1 MIIKTIKIFLAS
13 LLLAL
18 LANAQSEPVLW
29 LNFDDNVDDQSA
41 EGNETMILNDTAY
54 GTDVPVALGVGR
66 SLVLANGDSENQGV
80 RVEGTESLNTD
91 EFTLAYWINPA
102 GPQGNAG
109 LERLTSRGGDTFE
122 TAIGDRNAV
131 GGAEPLTLSYYQGG
145 WESTDITVPE
155 KEWTHIAWRNTEA
168 GDLELLVNGEQV
180 FSGVGV
186 PAGNI
191 PADAHMTIGT
201 RHSEVEGFEGLMD
214 DLRLYDVA
222 LTDEEILA
230 LVTPTPSLPPFV
242 GIWSFDGDAADSSDN
257 GNDGELVDG
266 ATFSDDTARGEG
278 GQSLLL
284 ADGGHVLVEHS
295 ESLNITNAISIGA
308 WVKPVG
314 ENAWD
319 GVIAKNPS
327 EGSGD
332 NHAGNY
338 ELRVASGT
346 RHLHFLHQQGGANDT
361 ATHDGGVET
370 IIEPDVWTHV
380 VVTAETESGDV
391 NLYINGELIKTLG
404 GFVAVEEF
412 PTNENPLFI
421 GSRADLFTSFDGLL
435 DEVVLH
441 NAVLDEAEVE
451 NLFSNGLRP
460 PGDADGDGMPD
471 EWEVANG
478 LDPNDPAD
486 AAFDGDGDTLTNV
499 QEFARRTNPNEVDT
513 DMDGLQDNVETKTD
527 VWLSATDTG
536 TNPTR
541 PDTDRDG
548 LLDGVETNTGI
559 FVSADDTGSDPHVKD
574 TDGDGA
580 QDGLEVS
587 GGFDPTDPQS
597 VASIQLKGGN
607 FTVRH
612 VTSPSIA
619 DRSSMEAVLA
629 GEEQPVEE
637 ITVQRGFVNFA
648 DDQARAFRDT
658 IEPYPLW
665 GPDGNDERAPAV
677 GGGPNH
683 NNFAIEVIGKIFIQE
698 PGGMVTI
705 GVNSDDGFVLTI
717 DGIEIGEAGNRGRQ
731 DSLFTVDL
739 AAGQH
744 DLILTHWENGG
755 GAGANMFI
763 ARGFGEL
770 AFEEADFEL
779 LNAFD
784 IGLAPLDGD
793 DSDGD
798 NLADLWE
805 NFYFGD
811 LRKDGSGDEDGDGL
825 TDLAEFQNRG
835 IPTEKDTDGDG
846 LEDGPEVN
854 IHGSSPILVDTDGDT
869 LSDGDEV
876 TVHMSDPAS
885 TDSDGDG
892 AFDSVEVNPQFDTD
906 PNDAA
911 SVPDVIVALTSGPWM
926 APATW
931 GGTAPTAGNKYAALA
946 GLSDKLTTTD
956 GSFAGDS
963 LILIGATLEL
973 AHSGAV
979 EVDLITSNA
988 LIQSSRS
995 NSISGKITLGGDS
1008 TIDVGDNEL
1017 SIGSLLSGSDGVRLT
1032 GGSADIRAGE
1042 ILINGPAS
1050 ALTGNIDIIGTDVN
1064 LLSVNGLGGAGE
1076 GDVLLEGSRLTVS
1089 SPATFC
1095 GRLLI
1100 RGDNFTLGLDA
1111 DLSMNDLLGVDESG
1125 NPQFSLRA
1133 DQPTATF
1140 GVEGLLGA
1148 GFDATHATGAANLIL
1163 DESLQCIPPDC
1174 DDPTADSYGDTV
1186 TVCDELLVHG
1196 TDPNNADTDGDGLD
1210 DAVEIAGPT
1219 LPKEADTDGDGIED
1233 GVDPDPLVFNA
1244 GGGGGADNLLVNGSF
1259 EEPVLNNVN
1268 VNNLGTVPTGWS
1280 QTGDDTTWN
1289 LIRNDGSP
1297 YRSGVDNAAEGSQII
1312 DLNGIFEIFQNFTLT
1327 SDTDVLFGASFAN
1340 REGHD
1345 GSEPST
1351 VGIYDAAGEELL
1363 SPEVSVDTSDE
1374 PIPSDVWVDGQD
1386 GISLS
1391 AGDYQ
1396 IRIALN
1402 NFNNVDAVFVNV
1414 SRGGIPLTADTDGD
1428 GASDE
1433 AEGIA
1438 GTDPNDPTSFF
1449 RVTTVSG
1456 SGNILE
1462 WSTVDGKTY
1471 DVQYSADLT
1480 TWENVATDVAG
1491 GTYEDTDA
1499 GRLGGA
1505 SAYYRAAVR

>member
-1 MIIKTIKIFLAS
+1 MKIIKIILISLSLVFLAK
-13 LLLAL
+13 
-18 LANAQSEPVLW
+18 AQSEPVLW
-29 LNFDDNVDDQSA
+29 LNFDDNIDDQSA
-41 EGNETMILNDTAY
+41 TGHETMILNDAAY
-54 GTDVPVALGVGR
+54 STDVPLGAGG
-66 SLVLANGDSENQGV
+66 SLALANGDAENQGV
-80 RVEGTESLNTD
+80 RVEGTDKLNTD
-91 EFTLAYWINPA
+91 VFTLAYWINPA

-131 GGAEPLTLSYYQGG
+131 GGEDPLTLSFYQGG
-145 WESTDITVPE
+145 WESTGISVPE
-155 KEWTHIAWRNTEA
+155 NEWTHIAWRNTEE
-168 GDLELLVNGEQV
+168 GDLELLVNGENV
-180 FSGVGV
+180 FSGPGV

-191 PADAHMTIGT
+191 PADAHLNIGT
-201 RHSEVEGFEGLMD
+201 RHNEVEGFEGLMD

-230 LVTPTPSLPPFV
+230 LLAPAPSLPSFV
-242 GIWSFDGDAADSSDN
+242 GIWAFDGDAADSSDN

-266 ATFSDDTARGEG
+266 ATFSDDTPRGD

-284 ADGGHVLVEHS
+284 ASGAHVLVEHS

-314 ENAWD
+314 ELEWD

-327 EGSGD
+327 DGSPD
-332 NHAGNY
+332 NHAGNF
-338 ELRVASGT
+338 ELRIENGG
-346 RHLHFLHQQGGANDT
+346 RHLHFLHQQGGNADT
-361 ATHDGGVET
+361 AFHQGMEA
-370 IIEPDVWTHV
+370 IIAPDVWTHI

-391 NLYINGELIKTLG
+391 NFYINGALSQTLEG
-404 GFVAVEEF
+404 IIAVEEF

-421 GSRADLFTSFDGLL
+421 GTRADLFTGFDGLL

-441 NAVLDEAEVE
+441 NAVLDETEIE
-451 NLFSNGLRP
+451 NLFTNGLRP

-471 EWEVANG
+471 EWEVTNG

-486 AAFDGDGDTLTNV
+486 AALDADGDTLTNV
-499 QEFARRTNPNEVDT
+499 EEYGLRTNPNEADT

-527 VWLSATDTG
+527 VWVSATDTG
-536 TNPTR
+536 TNPIR

-548 LLDGVETNTGI
+548 LLDGVETNTGT
-559 FVSADDTGSDPHVKD
+559 FVSTDDTGSDPHVKD

-607 FTVRH
+607 FTIRH
-612 VTSPSIA
+612 VSASSIA
-619 DRSSMEAVLA
+619 DRASMEAVLA
-629 GEEQPVEE
+629 GEEQPDEE
-637 ITVQRGFVNFA
+637 ITVQRAFVNFA

-683 NNFAIEVIGKIFIQE
+683 NNFAIEVTGKFFIQE

-717 DGIEIGEAGNRGRQ
+717 DGEEIGEAGNRGRQ
-731 DSLFTVDL
+731 DSLFTIGL
-739 AAGQH
+739 NAGQH
-744 DLILTHWENGG
+744 DLTLTHWENAG

-770 AFEEADFEL
+770 AFEEANFEL

-784 IGLAPLDGD
+784 IALAPLEGD

-811 LRKDGSGDEDGDGL
+811 LTKDGSGDEDGDGL

-854 IHGSSPILVDTDGDT
+854 MHGSSPILVDTDGDT
-869 LSDGDEV
+869 LTDGDEV

-892 AFDSVEVNPQFDTD
+892 AFDSVEVNPQFNTD
-906 PNDAA
+906 PNDAG
-911 SVPDVIVALTSGPWM
+911 SVPDVIVALNSGPWM
-926 APATW
+926 DPSTW

-956 GSFAGDS
+956 GAFAGDS
-963 LILIGATLEL
+963 LTLIGATLEL
-973 AHSGAV
+973 AHSGAAD
-979 EVDLITSNA
+979 VDLITSNA
-988 LIQSSRS
+988 VIQSSRS
-995 NSISGKITLGGDS
+995 NSISGKITFGGDS

-1017 SIGSLLSGSDGVRLT
+1017 NISSLLSGSDGVTLT

-1042 ILINGPAS
+1042 IVINGPAS
-1050 ALTGNIDIIGTDVN
+1050 ELTGNIDIIGTEVR
-1064 LLSVNGLGGAGE
+1064 LVSANGLGGAGE
-1076 GDVLLEGSRLTVS
+1076 GDVLLEGSQVTVGA
-1089 SPATFC
+1089 PTAFC
-1095 GRLLI
+1095 GTLLI

-1111 DLSMNDLLGVDESG
+1111 DLSMRDLVSIDEAG
-1125 NPQFSLRA
+1125 EPQFSLRA
-1133 DQPTATF
+1133 DQPSVSFT
-1140 GVEGLLGA
+1140 VEGLIAA
-1148 GFDATHATGAANLIL
+1148 GFDATHAVGSANLIL
-1163 DESLQCIPPDC
+1163 DEALQCSPPGC
-1174 DDPTADSYGDTV
+1174 DDPNADSDGDTV
-1186 TVCDELLVHG
+1186 SDCDETLVHG
-1196 TDPNNADTDGDGLD
+1196 TDPNNADTDGDGLN

-1219 LPKEADTDGDGIED
+1219 LPKEADTDGDGIND
-1233 GVDPDPLVFNA
+1233 GDDPDPLVFNA
-1244 GGGGGADNLLVNGSF
+1244 GGGGGDNLLVNGSF
-1259 EEPVLNNVN
+1259 EEPVLDNINT
-1268 VNNLGTVPTGWS
+1268 NNLGTAPTGWS
-1280 QTGDDTTWN
+1280 QTGDDATWN

-1297 YRSGVDNAAEGSQII
+1297 YGSGVDNAAEGSQII
-1312 DLNGIFEIFQNFTLT
+1312 DLNGIFEIFQNFTLE
-1327 SDTDVLFGASFAN
+1327 TDADLLFGASFAN

-1345 GSEPST
+1345 GSDPST

-1374 PIPSDVWVDGQD
+1374 PIPSDVWVNGQD
-1386 GISLS
+1386 GVSLP
-1391 AGDYQ
+1391 AGEYQ

-1402 NFNNVDAVFVNV
+1402 NFNNVDAIFVEV
-1414 SRGGIPLTADTDGD
+1414 SGGGTPPSADADGD

-1438 GTDPNDPTSFF
+1438 GTDPNDPNSYF

-1456 SGNILE
+1456 NGNILE

-1471 DVQYSADLT
+1471 DVQYSTDLITWAD
-1480 TWENVATDVAG
+1480 VATDVAG
-1491 GTYEDTDA
+1491 GIYEDTDA
-1499 GRLGGA
+1499 DRLGGA
-1505 SAYYRAAVR
+1505 SGYYRAVVR